1 MEVLSYTTSGS
12 GSPTMDVTIY
22 MDTFRER
29 DKVSI
34 TASAVCS
41 FRYSD
46 GFLNYPPYYA
56 SFNIWTVGASQSAWI
71 VEPKQ
76 GGNQWRASD
85 QMSRTVTM
93 TMSVT
98 TSSSA
103 DINVGYNIQVP
114 DGQIAL
120 KTPDGDNYVKLSVP
134 AFNAPT
140 APTWLNINPN
150 PCLVNAKSLLTW
162 GGAITGSLGILAY
175 DVEFRASKPSG
186 GWTDWGR
193 LANAQTGTSFQNV
206 EPINMDIYGQKPY
219 IGIQYQFRVRASDG
233 TYSTSDWIYKTLDIS
248 FGSPTA
254 PTSYKLS
261 STRIKKGNPV
271 TVSWSGGS
279 GGTGTISKYYVEV
292 RTYDHIT
299 SRWSN
304 WSQVYSGNSTS
315 YTYSNANLKNNDLIQ
330 FRIRLSNSWGQ
341 YTSYLTTSNV
351 TIKSNQMWIK
361 INGTWREGEVYIK
374 VNGTWRSGA
383 PYIKINNVW
392 KESI

>member
-22 MDTFRER
+22 MDTTRNR
-29 DKVSI
+29 NIVSI

-56 SFNIWTVGASQSAWI
+56 SFNMWTTGASQSAWI
-71 VEPKQ
+71 VEPKD

-85 QMSRTVTM
+85 QMSKTITM
-93 TMSVT
+93 TMDIV

-120 KTPDGDNYVKLSVP
+120 RTPGGDNYVKLSVP
-134 AFNAPT
+134 KFIVPT
-140 APTWLNINPN
+140 APTWLNISPN
-150 PCLVNAKSLLTW
+150 PCSVNAKSLLTW
-162 GGAITGSLGILAY
+162 GGAKAGSMGTLFY
-175 DVEFRASKPSG
+175 DVEYRASKPGG

-193 LANAQTGTSFQNV
+193 LAYAQTATSFQNV

-219 IGIQYQFRVRASDG
+219 VGIQYQFRVRTSDG
-233 TYSTSDWIYKTLDIS
+233 TYSTSDWIYKTLDVS

-254 PTSYKLS
+254 PTSYRLS
-261 STRIKKGNPV
+261 STRIKKGASV

-292 RTYDHIT
+292 RTYDHTT
-299 SRWSN
+299 SKWSN

-351 TIKSNQMWIK
+351 TVKSNQMWIK
-361 INGTWREGEVYIK
+361 VNGTWREGEVYIK
-374 VNGTWRSGA
+374 VNGTWRSGT
-383 PYIKINNVW
+383 PYIKVNNVW
-392 KESI
+392 KESV